1 MSGYLQ
7 RMVAGAARPVRT
19 VHPLA
24 GGVFV
29 KEQRQGIV
37 EESAAVSAQIEPG
50 RIDGDVEALREVRE
64 TQKPERLVV
73 RPFVDRASQQEK
85 TPPETQGRGREDDS
99 AIVSSVQE
107 SDVREPV
114 EVEKNIQALRV
125 HTLLMP
131 ESADRDPEARV
142 EGTALEESEHRTGA
156 EVVRTARMTTE
167 RGTAERAA
175 RKEIERGSEDIQIH
189 IGRIEVIAAPPP
201 LQRTAPAATRKSE
214 SLEDYLRRR
223 DRRAR

>member
-19 VHPLA
+19 VHPLV

-37 EESAAVSAQIEPG
+37 EESAVVSAQSEPR
-50 RIDGDVEALREVRE
+50 RIDGDVEARREVRE

-73 RPFVDRASQQEK
+73 QSAVDRALREK
-85 TPPETQGRGREDDS
+85 MPPEMRDRGREDDS
-99 AIVSSVQE
+99 AIVASVQE

-114 EVEKNIQALRV
+114 EVEEKIQALRV

-131 ESADRDPEARV
+131 EVADHDSEERVAGTVLEA
-142 EGTALEESEHRTGA
+142 SEHRAAA

-167 RGTAERAA
+167 RVAAERAT
-175 RKEIERGSEDIQIH
+175 RTEIERGSEDIQIH

-201 LQRTAPAATRKSE
+201 LQRAAPAVTRKPE
-214 SLEDYLRRR
+214 SLEDYLMRR